1 MKTVLHGDDCATWEA
16 LLSAMISLES
26 ENILK
31 EGVIITE
38 RWGLTCHEKNS
49 VFLAYTN
56 IV

>member
-1 MKTVLHGDDCATWEA
+1 MVKAVLHGEDCYMVKVVLHSEGCATWEA

-38 RWGLTCHEKNS
+38 RRGCNMP
-49 VFLAYTN
+49 
-56 IV
+56 